1 MNKYMGA
8 DRSLAQRLGP
18 LFGLLYI
25 AIGILGFL
33 STGFVNVVQNTDDT
47 LLGFAV
53 NPLHN
58 ILHIL
63 IGVYLLLLST
73 RESAP
78 AAEGAVMGVGLFYV
92 VAFVIG
98 VTAPDNLTILS
109 MTGEGDLENL
119 NHIVN
124 GVALL
129 TIGLL
134 SSGQTH
140 ARMKRS
146 GLA

>member
-1 MNKYMGA
+1 MALGS
-8 DRSLAQRLGP
+8 SLAQRVGP
-18 LFGLLYI
+18 IFGAFYV
-25 AIGILGFL
+25 AIGILGFFV
-33 STGFVNVVQNTDDT
+33 TGFTGLTANSGDK
-47 LLGFAV
+47 LLGFHI
-53 NPLHN
+53 NPFHN
-58 ILHIL
+58 LVHIGIGLFLL
-63 IGVYLLLLST
+63 IMCLQK
-73 RESAP
+73 SAA

-109 MTGEGDLENL
+109 MSGEGDLENF

-129 TIGLL
+129 GIGLL
-134 SSGQTH
+134 SSGAT
-140 ARMKRS
+140 AADMKKR